1 MSVKTYPFDAAR
13 YLDSDLARSV
23 FMTEALET
31 NDPAFIAHAVEV
43 VARSRVIGHDLG
55 AAYDPDP
62 VPLPVPKQPDL
73 DLGKLLETIRDL
85 GLCLTTKR
93 VA

>member
-1 MSVKTYPFDAAR
+1 MPVKTYPFDAAR
-13 YLDSDLARSV
+13 YLNSDLARAV

-31 NDPAFIAHAVEV
+31 NDPGFIARAVDV
-43 VARSRVIGHDLG
+43 IARSRIIRHDLG
-55 AAYDPDP
+55 EAYDPNAEP
-62 VPLPVPKQPDL
+62 PPGEPPDL
-73 DLGKLLETIRDL
+73 DLGRLLETIRDL

>member
-1 MSVKTYPFDAAR
+1 MPVKTYPFDAAR

-43 VARSRVIGHDLG
+43 VARSRVVRHDLE
-55 AAYDPDP
+55 AEYDPGIAP
-62 VPLPVPKQPDL
+62 PPASKQPDL

-85 GLCLTTKR
+85 GLCLTAKR

>member
-1 MSVKTYPFDAAR
+1 MPVKTYPFDAAR
-13 YLDSDLARSV
+13 YLESDTDRAV

-31 NDPAFIAHAVEV
+31 NDPAFIAHAVEI
-43 VARSRVIGHDLG
+43 VARSRVVSHDLG
-55 AAYDPDP
+55 AAYDPGSAP
-62 VPLPVPKQPDL
+62 PPAPKKSDL